1 MHSLTVQSN
10 IDLTDEDEWY
20 TQKIENFEYPF
31 FCRFN
36 LSQILQYC
44 MDVGYIKEFE
54 NNP

>member
-1 MHSLTVQSN
+1 MWQMKMNDTL
-10 IDLTDEDEWY
+10 I
-20 TQKIENFEYPF
+20 KIENFEYPF

-44 MDVGYIKEFE
+44 MDVVYIKEFE

>member
-1 MHSLTVQSN
+1 MQSN
-10 IDLTDEDEWY
+10 IDVTDEDEWY
-20 TQKIENFEYPF
+20 TQKIENFEYLF